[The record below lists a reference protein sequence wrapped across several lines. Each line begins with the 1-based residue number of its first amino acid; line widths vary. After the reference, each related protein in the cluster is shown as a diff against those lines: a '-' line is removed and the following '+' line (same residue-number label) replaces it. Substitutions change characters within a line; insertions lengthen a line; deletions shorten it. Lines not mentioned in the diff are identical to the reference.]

1 MVAVG
6 FCWLTFELQSEVQ
19 VRFLVLLTQMCGNI
33 IVAEPLELLKLKK
46 KKMLKVKKMKTE
58 KGLDE
63 SKKLCQVCCSV
74 VSLK

>member
-63 SKKLCQVCCSV
+63 SKKL
-74 VSLK
+74 